1 LKVKVSNC
9 QTSVKRDLKSNSRF
23 YLIAAYDC
31 SGLGTKKA
39 MLRCGSSSS
48 RVAPMSR
55 LNQPIQEKRYLYVTQ
70 EVAFCAAHKL
80 YRPELTLEQ
89 NVALFGKCANPNGH
103 GHNFTLQATFKGEMD
118 LTTGMVI
125 DFAKAKQ
132 LLKEIVVIPLDHKNL
147 NEDIPFLQGLIP
159 TSENVV
165 VVLWDRIQKASQQEP
180 WRLMK
185 LKLASSLYH
194 WVEYFGPEYI

>member
-1 LKVKVSNC
+1 MN
-9 QTSVKRDLKSNSRF
+9 R
-23 YLIAAYDC
+23 
-31 SGLGTKKA
+31 
-39 MLRCGSSSS
+39 
-48 RVAPMSR
+48 
-55 LNQPIQEKRYLYVTQ
+55 NQHPLQEKRYLYVTQ

-80 YRPELTLEQ
+80 YRNEMSLEQ
-89 NVALFGKCANPNGH
+89 NVALFGKCGNPNGH

-118 LTTGMVI
+118 PTTGMVI

-132 LLKEIVVIPLDHKNL
+132 ILTELVVNPLDHKNL

-165 VVLWDRIQKASQQEP
+165 MVLWDQIQKASQSEP

-194 WVEYFGPEYI
+194 WVEYFGPEFL